1 MNGYNVVMENG
12 VKYTLGESAGLP
24 DSAFGFSSVLSY
36 QNSCDVGGMWFDLEF
51 AHHAEQIE
59 IDVANDGDI
68 EYGFTEPA
76 LTCLDAKPCSS
87 VQRMQTMYTMEQK
100 HAP

>member
-51 AHHAEQIE
+51 AHHANRIE

-68 EYGFTEPA
+68 EYGFTEP
-76 LTCLDAKPCSS
+76 TFDMFGRQTMFIGS
-87 VQRMQTMYTMEQK
+87 RMQTMYTMEQK